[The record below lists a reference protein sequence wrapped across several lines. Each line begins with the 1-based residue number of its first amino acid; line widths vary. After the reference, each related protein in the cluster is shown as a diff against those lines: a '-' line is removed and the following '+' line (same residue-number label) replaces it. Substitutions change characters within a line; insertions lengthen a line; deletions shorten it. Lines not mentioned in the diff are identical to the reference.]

1 MIALCFL
8 GNLRITW
15 FLIDFQCIATF
26 LNLIFLNSKRSFFF
40 KNQKQI
46 FFHTFIFLLL
56 LSASILYNGLTF
68 ISIVDVYYLFR
79 PIPLIIYINVI
90 IHRDGYDKIDLLLRV
105 LISVAVVQFI
115 INYPL
120 IILEYLEDPLNIDEN
135 NGLFGRGSS
144 HFAGYLWIL
153 IGFYFIVNRKNNLII
168 ISFFI
173 SSIFLVAIV
182 SNRFFI
188 FGLVY
193 TIILYG
199 LNSGLF
205 NRSFL
210 KILFTFSFLSFAFL
224 IAYSTVEFV
233 NNYVN
238 NYLSVVYFATFKSG
252 GVGLERTKMIIE
264 SLEYPFS
271 KFFGEGPG
279 AISNLFF
286 LKGEFA
292 NKVNPHLKMN
302 MVGRVI
308 FEYGLLA
315 YFSIVGLYSTFYEQW
330 FKENNIFRQII
341 IFLSFCIFSYYTRL
355 IQDPRMIYLFTIH
368 CMLFISKNKVPVL
381 KS

>member
-1 MIALCFL
+1 DYILLSQVLIMIALCFF

-15 FLIDFQCIATF
+15 FLIDFQCIVTF
-26 LNLIFLNSKRSFFF
+26 LNLLFLNSKRSFFL

-46 FFHTFIFLLL
+46 FFHTFLFLLL

-68 ISIVDVYYLFR
+68 ISIVDVYYLLR
-79 PIPLIIYINVI
+79 PIPFIIYINVI

-120 IILEYLEDPLNIDEN
+120 IILEYLQDPLNIDEN

-144 HFAGYLWIL
+144 HFAGYLWII

-173 SSIFLVAIV
+173 ASIFLVAIV

-205 NRSFL
+205 NRNFL
-210 KILFTFSFLSFAFL
+210 
-224 IAYSTVEFV
+224 
-233 NNYVN
+233 
-238 NYLSVVYFATFKSG
+238 
-252 GVGLERTKMIIE
+252 
-264 SLEYPFS
+264 
-271 KFFGEGPG
+271 
-279 AISNLFF
+279 
-286 LKGEFA
+286 
-292 NKVNPHLKMN
+292 
-302 MVGRVI
+302 
-308 FEYGLLA
+308 
-315 YFSIVGLYSTFYEQW
+315 
-330 FKENNIFRQII
+330 
-341 IFLSFCIFSYYTRL
+341 
-355 IQDPRMIYLFTIH
+355 
-368 CMLFISKNKVPVL
+368 
-381 KS
+381 